1 MAVSSVMH
9 EHREEKNDRQRN
21 ADEPEQRA
29 FSERHGSLHS
39 MFQRNLQFA
48 GVTLVPYRTS
58 LVPAGAVVIAF
69 GVGGEDKGEA
79 TVSAAK
85 ESEFAASVAAAM
97 KTAMPV
103 QIDGGP
109 SMASEDF
116 GFLLQ
121 IWLGGRDEHKISD
134 DHE

>member
-1 MAVSSVMH
+1 
-9 EHREEKNDRQRN
+9 
-21 ADEPEQRA
+21 
-29 FSERHGSLHS
+29 
-39 MFQRNLQFA
+39 
-48 GVTLVPYRTS
+48 

-85 ESEFAASVAAAM
+85 ESEFAASGAAAM

-116 GFLLQ
+116 RFLLQ
-121 IWLGGRDEHKISD
+121 KIPGALIWPGTRDEHKRLND
-134 DHE
+134 DE